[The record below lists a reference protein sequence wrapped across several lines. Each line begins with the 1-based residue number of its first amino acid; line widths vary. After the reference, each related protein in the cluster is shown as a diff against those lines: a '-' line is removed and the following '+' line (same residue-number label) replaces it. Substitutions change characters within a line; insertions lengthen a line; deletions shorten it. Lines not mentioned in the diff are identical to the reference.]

1 MKKLPILILI
11 PHGGYKI
18 PDELFETTVLN
29 SDELF
34 FEADTCSNEIF
45 SLNEKVYA
53 VIDTEVSRL
62 FVDTDRQISQ
72 IPPSSTDG
80 IIKKTTSMG
89 KKIFREGYYPDEI
102 ALSNIIKRYYSE
114 FHKTA
119 EKIINTDGIKLILE
133 CHTMSP
139 VGPKNATD
147 SGLPRPL
154 ISIQNVIFKNN
165 KSHFTCEM
173 QNAENL
179 LALFQ
184 KFFNKEDGTVAK
196 KFELNNPMFN
206 GNILS
211 TYGTGKIPMIR
222 LSISKSLFLSDEHF
236 DINTMQVNPK
246 RIIELREKISNIL
259 EKFMVSGPG
268 SARPA

>member
-18 PDELFETTVLN
+18 PDELQETTVLN

-45 SLNEKVYA
+45 SLKEKVYA
-53 VIDTEVSRL
+53 VIDTEISRL
-62 FVDTDRQISQ
+62 FVDTDRNVNQ
-72 IPPSSTDG
+72 IPPSSADG

-89 KKIFREGYYPDEI
+89 KKIFRDGYFPNEI

-114 FHKTA
+114 FHKTS
-119 EKIINTDGIKLILE
+119 EKIINTDAIKLILD

-139 VGPKNATD
+139 VGPKNAED

-154 ISIQNVIFKNN
+154 ISIQNVIFKNS
-165 KSHFTCEM
+165 KSHITCDM
-173 QNAENL
+173 QSAENL
-179 LALFQ
+179 LGLFQ
-184 KFFNKEDGTVAK
+184 KSFNKEDGTVAK

-211 TYGTGKIPMIR
+211 SYGSGRIPMIR
-222 LSISKSLFLSDEHF
+222 LSLSKSLFLSDDHF
-236 DINTMQVNPK
+236 DINTMEVNPK
-246 RIIELREKISNIL
+246 RITELREKISAIL
-259 EKFMVSGPG
+259 EKFMVSDPLDQ
-268 SARPA
+268 R